1 MKQLDITLPDGTR
14 VIVSDGSPRSP
25 TMPHGPTVR
34 KVVPT
39 DGEPV
44 TDWAPVVDL
53 ASRRRVA

>member
-14 VIVSDGSPRSP
+14 VIVSEGSRP